1 MSREN
6 VEIVRR
12 ALGLATRRDDEAT
25 FALYDPEVEIHGQVD
40 GDTYR
45 GLTGVRLYFRDWYA
59 SWRDF
64 STDAEE
70 WIDAGENVIAALH
83 IRAQGRQSGVPVD
96 QHVWHVWTLRDGKL
110 WRLRVYATKVEALEA
125 VGLSEQDAHA
135 DS

>member
-45 GLTGVRLYFRDWYA
+45 GSVHGHDGLRRYFERWSEAWD
-59 SWRDF
+59 SFDVVPTEF
-64 STDAEE
+64 L
-70 WIDAGENVIAALH
+70 DAGDYVFVGAVLN
-83 IRAQGRQSGVPVD
+83 GRGRGSGVEVRM
-96 QHVWHVWTLRDGKL
+96 QGWQVWLIRGERAARCEEYSTRS
-110 WRLRVYATKVEALEA
+110 EALE
-125 VGLSEQDAHA
+125 
-135 DS
+135 

>member
-45 GLTGVRLYFRDWYA
+45 GLTG
-59 SWRDF
+59 
-64 STDAEE
+64 
-70 WIDAGENVIAALH
+70 GP
-83 IRAQGRQSGVPVD
+83 PV
-96 QHVWHVWTLRDGKL
+96 
-110 WRLRVYATKVEALEA
+110 
-125 VGLSEQDAHA
+125 LS
-135 DS
+135 

>member
-1 MSREN
+1 MSQEN

-12 ALGLATRRDDEAT
+12 ALEVSTRRDDEAT
-25 FALYDPEVEIHGQVD
+25 FALYDPEVEIRGQVD

-45 GLTGVRLYFRDWYA
+45 GLTRVRMYFQDWFA
-59 SWRDF
+59 AWHDF

-70 WIDAGENVIAALH
+70 WIDAGEDVVVALH
-83 IRAQGRQSGVPVD
+83 VRARGRQSGVPVD
-96 QHVWHVWTLRDGKL
+96 QRIWHVWTLRDRKL
-110 WRLRVYATKVEALEA
+110 WRLRIYATRAEALEA